1 MANKGMIAEELQRC
15 CQIAL
20 QNMELDDSTAKE
32 VSCLYEPW
40 EVMKAYPVGKILRYD
55 ENENGEP
62 ILYRVIK
69 AHTSREDLTPDKAT
83 SYFKIIE

>member
-1 MANKGMIAEELQRC
+1 MANKSMIAEELQRG

-20 QNMELDDSTAKE
+20 RNMELDDSTAKE

-40 EVMKAYPVGKILRYD
+40 EVLKDYPVGRIVRYD
-55 ENENGEP
+55 EDENGEP

-69 AHTSREDLTPDKAT
+69 AHVSREDLTPDKAT